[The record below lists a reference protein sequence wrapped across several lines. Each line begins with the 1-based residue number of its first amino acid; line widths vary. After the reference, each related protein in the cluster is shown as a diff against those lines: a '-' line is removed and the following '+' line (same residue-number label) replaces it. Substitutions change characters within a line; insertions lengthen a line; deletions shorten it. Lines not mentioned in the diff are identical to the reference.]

1 MRLMTQAGK
10 RRQSSTGDF
19 TAGPAMLRTPIS
31 QNDTII
37 IIIIIIIICRDWLD
51 ATLTVTLTVK
61 L

>member
-37 IIIIIIIICRDWLD
+37 IIIICRDWLD